1 MSGFF
6 DIPSDLQHSWLGLI
20 GLHLRE
26 ALLPVLFGLVLAL
39 PLAQLCIRFRWLYP
53 PVLWVTTVLY
63 AIPSLAFF
71 VVLIDYT
78 GQSELTV
85 MIPLGIYSL
94 VVFVPAIVDGVRS
107 VPQETLDAA
116 TAMGLGPVRRYFQ
129 VQLPIA
135 APAIIA
141 GLRVA
146 TVSSISLVSVGMLI
160 GNQGGLGNLL
170 NDGMIYHQPRLVWL
184 SVVGTA
190 SDVTIAMELGV
201 DGVLLNT
208 GIAHARD
215 PLAANAKVRLPQQLG
230 QDDRQ
235 QQNDDQVA
243 CLPEQPA
250 RAVVEMHDAPAVQR
264 SLRSLS
270 ISAELAVEPYYVAL
284 RATMLG
290 LAARFKS
297 CR

>member
-1 MSGFF
+1 VNGFF
-6 DIPSDLQHSWLGLI
+6 DIPSDLQNTYWGLV

-26 ALLPVLFGLVLAL
+26 ALIPVLAGLLVALPV
-39 PLAQLCIRFRWLYP
+39 AQLCVRLRWLYP

-78 GQSELTV
+78 GQTETTV
-85 MIPLGIYSL
+85 MIPLAVYSL

-116 TAMGLGPVRRYFQ
+116 TAMGLGPLRRYVQ

-135 APAIIA
+135 VPAIIA

-184 SVVGTA
+184 SVIGTA
-190 SDVTIAMELGV
+190 
-201 DGVLLNT
+201 VLA
-208 GIAHARD
+208 I
-215 PLAANAKVRLPQQLG
+215 LADAVLVVVRLLLTPWMPRG
-230 QDDRQ
+230 TRKARQ
-235 QQNDDQVA
+235 ADA
-243 CLPEQPA
+243 EARPEPTA
-250 RAVVEMHDAPAVQR
+250 
-264 SLRSLS
+264 
-270 ISAELAVEPYYVAL
+270 VAL
-284 RATMLG
+284 EDAVR
-290 LAARFKS
+290 
-297 CR
+297 

>member
-6 DIPSDLQHSWLGLI
+6 DIPSDLQNTYWGLV

-26 ALLPVLFGLVLAL
+26 ALIPVLAGLVVAL
-39 PLAQLCIRFRWLYP
+39 PIAQLCVRLRWLYP
-53 PVLWVTTVLY
+53 PVLWITTVLY

-78 GQSELTV
+78 GQTETTV
-85 MIPLGIYSL
+85 MIPLAVYSL

-116 TAMGLGPVRRYFQ
+116 TAMGLGPIRRYVQ

-170 NDGMIYHQPRLVWL
+170 NDGMIYHQPRLIWL
-184 SVVGTA
+184 SVIGTA
-190 SDVTIAMELGV
+190 VLAILADAVLVVIRLVVTPWMPRGGRKTRPV
-201 DGVLLNT
+201 D
-208 GIAHARD
+208 
-215 PLAANAKVRLPQQLG
+215 
-230 QDDRQ
+230 
-235 QQNDDQVA
+235 
-243 CLPEQPA
+243 EPA
-250 RAVVEMHDAPAVQR
+250 RPEPVAPALEDVVR
-264 SLRSLS
+264 
-270 ISAELAVEPYYVAL
+270 
-284 RATMLG
+284 
-290 LAARFKS
+290 
-297 CR
+297 

>member
-1 MSGFF
+1 MSGGLFVS
-6 DIPSDLQHSWLGLI
+6 PSDLQNTYWGLV

-26 ALLPVLFGLVLAL
+26 ALIPVAAGLLVALPV
-39 PLAQLCIRFRWLYP
+39 AQLCVRLRWLYP
-53 PVLWVTTVLY
+53 PVLWVTTILY

-78 GQSELTV
+78 GQTESTV
-85 MIPLGIYSL
+85 MIPLGVYSL

-170 NDGMIYHQPRLVWL
+170 NDGMIYHQNRLIWL

-190 SDVTIAMELGV
+190 VLAILADALL
-201 DGVLLNT
+201 VLLRVLVTPWMPRGN
-208 GIAHARD
+208 RKPRPVD
-215 PLAANAKVRLPQQLG
+215 EPEPLQAALEDTVR
-230 QDDRQ
+230 
-235 QQNDDQVA
+235 
-243 CLPEQPA
+243 
-250 RAVVEMHDAPAVQR
+250 
-264 SLRSLS
+264 
-270 ISAELAVEPYYVAL
+270 
-284 RATMLG
+284 
-290 LAARFKS
+290 
-297 CR
+297 